1 MIKTLLAIIMLTTS
15 IYAADLRLVWSDNSD
30 NEAGFEVWRKV
41 DDADWTLVGAT
52 NENVVTWLDGYLPI
66 GSTLSYRVL
75 AWNQFGQSGY
85 TNIVSVGTYPPLAPS
100 ALGGEV
106 VPSKPVSFIGPL
118 QDNGVSIRTYRDEL
132 GRLLIERS

>member
-1 MIKTLLAIIMLTTS
+1 MKKLLAIIMFTTS

-41 DDADWTLVGAT
+41 DDGDWTLVGAT
-52 NENVVTWLDGYLPI
+52 NENVSTWLDGYLPI

-85 TNIVSVGTYPPLAPS
+85 TNIISVGTYPPLAPS

-106 VPSKPVSFIGPL
+106 VPSKPVSFIGPP
-118 QDNGVSIRTYRDEL
+118 QNNGVSIKTYRDEL
-132 GRLLIERS
+132 GRLIVERS

>member
-1 MIKTLLAIIMLTTS
+1 MKKLLAIIMFTTS

-41 DDADWTLVGAT
+41 DDGDWTLVGAT
-52 NENVVTWLDGYLPI
+52 NENVSTWLDGYLPI

-85 TNIVSVGTYPPLAPS
+85 TNIISVGTYPPLAPS

-106 VPSKPVSFIGPL
+106 VPSKPVSFIGPPEN
-118 QDNGVSIRTYRDEL
+118 NGVSIKTYRDEL

>member
-1 MIKTLLAIIMLTTS
+1 MKKLLAIIMFTTS

-52 NENVVTWLDGYLPI
+52 NENVSTWLDGYLPI

-85 TNIVSVGTYPPLAPS
+85 TNIISVGTYPPLAPS

-106 VPSKPVSFIGPL
+106 VPSKPVSFIGPP
-118 QDNGVSIRTYRDEL
+118 QNNGVSIKTYRDEL
-132 GRLLIERS
+132 GRLIVERS

>member
-1 MIKTLLAIIMLTTS
+1 MKTLLAIIMFTTS
-15 IYAADLRLVWSDNSD
+15 IYAADLRLTWSDNSD

-75 AWNQFGQSGY
+75 AWNQFGQSAY

-132 GRLLIERS
+132 GRILIERS

>member
-1 MIKTLLAIIMLTTS
+1 MKTLLSIIMLTTS
-15 IYAADLRLVWSDNSD
+15 IYAADLRLAWSDNST

-41 DDADWTLVGAT
+41 DDGDWTLVGAT
-52 NENVVTWLDGYLPI
+52 NENVSTWLDGYIPI

-75 AWNQFGQSGY
+75 AWNQFGQSEF

-106 VPSKPVSFIGPL
+106 VPSKPISFIGPL
-118 QDNGVSIRTYRDEL
+118 QENKLSIRTYRDEL
-132 GRLLIERS
+132 GRLIIERS